1 MANISSAKATSQSTS
16 SSESLRIL
24 WVGPVIAESLFANL
38 AVSAAASI
46 WQQGFIDSIGVQGA
60 QVEVLTHLP
69 CRAFPMGSVWPMHDG
84 QIFPN
89 HIQGHGIPYL
99 NLPQIR
105 DWFLARRYEQAL
117 ERILA
122 AKPFDLVVSYNAEAY
137 VTAPITRALSKILLP
152 WVAIIA
158 DLPKENPK
166 RFLGRSKV
174 EAADG
179 RIYLS
184 WKNFIEFRNQ
194 QKDFYLEGGVHQ
206 QIGQTHNE
214 ESGVK
219 RIAYF
224 GGITT
229 LGGIDLFLGASK
241 HLPGPGYEFHI
252 AGVGDTSRLI
262 DYLKS
267 DSRIVYHGSLSQN
280 ELIKLGQRMDM
291 FINPR
296 PSKLSENNFPSKILT
311 YLGFGKP
318 VISTFGYGIS
328 PEYKDI
334 LVEINEESA
343 PALAVAI
350 RKVAQWNQ
358 EQLEEYRRNVNI
370 FVSESKA
377 WNIQAKRVLSWFES
391 LVDAKLKKKFGM

>member
-1 MANISSAKATSQSTS
+1 MANISSAKVIPQSAS
-16 SSESLRIL
+16 SSEPLRIL
-24 WVGPVIAESLFANL
+24 WVGPVIAESHFANL

-46 WQQGFIDSIGVQGA
+46 WQQGFIDSIGEHGA

-69 CRAFPMGSVWPMHDG
+69 CRAFPVGSLWPVHGG
-84 QIFPN
+84 QIFSG
-89 HIQGHGIPYL
+89 HIQGHGLPYL
-99 NLPQIR
+99 NIPKVR
-105 DWFLARRYEQAL
+105 EWFLARQYEQAL
-117 ERILA
+117 ERLLA
-122 AKPFDLVVSYNAEAY
+122 VKPFDLVVSYNVEAY
-137 VTAPITRALSKILLP
+137 VTVPIARALSKISLP

-158 DLPKENPK
+158 DLPKVNPR
-166 RFLGRSKV
+166 RFLDRSNV
-174 EAADG
+174 EIADG

-206 QIGQTHNE
+206 QIGQTQNE

-224 GGITT
+224 GGITA

-241 HLPGPGYEFHI
+241 YLLGPGYEFHI
-252 AGVGDTSRLI
+252 VGVGDTSRLN

-318 VISTFGYGIS
+318 VISTFGFGIS

-334 LVEINEESA
+334 LIEIKEDSA
-343 PALAVAI
+343 PTLAAAI
-350 RKVAQWNQ
+350 EKVAQWNQ
-358 EQLEEYRRNVNI
+358 EQLEQYRVKVNT
-370 FVSESKA
+370 FVRESKV
-377 WNIQAKRVLSWFES
+377 WNVQAKRVLSWFES
-391 LVDAKLKKKFGM
+391 LVDAKQKKKVGM

>member
-1 MANISSAKATSQSTS
+1 MANISLAKAIPQSGTS
-16 SSESLRIL
+16 SRPLRIL
-24 WVGPVIAESLFANL
+24 WVGPVIAESLFTNL

-69 CRAFPMGSVWPMHDG
+69 CRAFPMGPLWPVHGG
-84 QIFPN
+84 QIFPD
-89 HIQGHGIPYL
+89 HLQGHGLPYL
-99 NLPQIR
+99 NLPKVR
-105 DWFLARRYEQAL
+105 DWFLARQYKQAL
-117 ERILA
+117 ERLLA
-122 AKPFDLVVSYNAEAY
+122 VKPFDLVVSYNAEAY
-137 VTAPITRALSKILLP
+137 VTAPIARTLSKSLLP

-158 DLPKENPK
+158 DLPKVSPR
-166 RFLGRSKV
+166 RFMDRSKV

-206 QIGQTHNE
+206 QIGQTQNE
-214 ESGVK
+214 DSGVR

-252 AGVGDTSRLI
+252 VGVGDITRLS
-262 DYLKS
+262 DSLKS

-291 FINPR
+291 FVNPR

-328 PEYKDI
+328 PDYKNI
-334 LVEINEESA
+334 LVGIDEETA
-343 PALAVAI
+343 PALAAAI
-350 RKVAQWNQ
+350 EEVAQWDQ
-358 EQLEEYRRNVNI
+358 EQLNQYQIKVHT
-370 FVSESKA
+370 FVRESKA

-391 LVDAKLKKKFGM
+391 LVDAKIKQKVVV

>member
-1 MANISSAKATSQSTS
+1 MANISLAKAIPQSGAS
-16 SSESLRIL
+16 SRPLQIL
-24 WVGPVIAESLFANL
+24 WVGPVIAESLFTNL

-46 WQQGFIDSIGVQGA
+46 WQQSFIDSIGVQGA

-69 CRAFPMGSVWPMHDG
+69 CRAFPMGSLWPVHGG
-84 QIFPN
+84 QIFPG
-89 HIQGHGIPYL
+89 HIQGHGLPYL
-99 NLPQIR
+99 NIPKVR
-105 DWFLARRYEQAL
+105 DWFLAGQYERAL
-117 ERILA
+117 ERLLA
-122 AKPFDLVVSYNAEAY
+122 DKPFDLVVSYNAEDY
-137 VTAPITRALSKILLP
+137 VTAPIARVRSKSHIP

-158 DLPKENPK
+158 DLPKLNPR
-166 RFLGRSKV
+166 RFLDRSKV

-206 QIGQTHNE
+206 QIGQTQNDD
-214 ESGVK
+214 SAVK

-224 GGITT
+224 GGITP

-241 HLPGPGYEFHI
+241 HLPGLGYEFHI
-252 AGVGDTSRLI
+252 VGVGDTSRLN

-291 FINPR
+291 FVNPR

-328 PEYKDI
+328 PDYKNV
-334 LVEINEESA
+334 LVGIDEETT
-343 PALAVAI
+343 PALAAAI
-350 RKVAQWNQ
+350 EEVAQWDQ
-358 EQLEEYRRNVNI
+358 EQLNQYQIKVHT
-370 FVSESKA
+370 FVRESKA

-391 LVDAKLKKKFGM
+391 LIDAKIKQKVVV

>member
-1 MANISSAKATSQSTS
+1 MANISLAKAIPQRGAS
-16 SSESLRIL
+16 SRPLRIL
-24 WVGPVIAESLFANL
+24 WVGPVIVESLFTNL

-69 CRAFPMGSVWPMHDG
+69 CRAFPVGSLWPVHGG
-84 QIFPN
+84 QIFPD
-89 HIQGHGIPYL
+89 HLQGHGLPYL
-99 NLPQIR
+99 NLSKVR
-105 DWFLARRYEQAL
+105 DWFLARQYKQAL
-117 ERILA
+117 ERLLA
-122 AKPFDLVVSYNAEAY
+122 VKSFDLVVSYNAEAY
-137 VTAPITRALSKILLP
+137 VTAPIAGTLSKSLLP

-158 DLPKENPK
+158 DLPKLNPR
-166 RFLGRSKV
+166 RFLDRSKV

-184 WKNFIEFRNQ
+184 WKNFIELRNQ

-206 QIGQTHNE
+206 QIGQTQNDG
-214 ESGVK
+214 SAVK

-241 HLPGPGYEFHI
+241 YLAGPGYEFHI
-252 AGVGDTSRLI
+252 VGVGDITRLR

-280 ELIKLGQRMDM
+280 QLIKLGQRMDI
-291 FINPR
+291 FVNPR
-296 PSKLSENNFPSKILT
+296 PGKLSENNFPSKILT

-328 PEYKDI
+328 PDYKNI
-334 LVEINEESA
+334 LVVINEETA
-343 PALAVAI
+343 PALAAAI
-350 RKVAQWNQ
+350 EEVAQWDQ
-358 EQLEEYRRNVNI
+358 EQLNQYQIKVHT
-370 FVSESKA
+370 FVRESKA

-391 LVDAKLKKKFGM
+391 LVDAKIKRKVVV